1 MGFLLELNQKV
12 GNFKKVSILSFLKF
26 KAVKVLKL
34 SVFNGLNDLLKQFV
48 GAISLY
54 LVCDFKL
61 MNWYCS
67 SENRSNLKSSFLN
80 LTFSGETF
88 LNFKLFVENYSYEIL
103 MVLH

>member
-1 MGFLLELNQKV
+1 MHGQNLNVFRLTLVGVGKKCDFLLELNQKV

-67 SENRSNLKSSFLN
+67 SEKRSNLKSSFLN
-80 LTFSGETF
+80 
-88 LNFKLFVENYSYEIL
+88 
-103 MVLH
+103 